1 MNKQNDAVKTLG
13 VEDFQEVFGEILSDY
28 VKGCI
33 KEYQFEYG
41 EIASEEF
48 QALLLKIVKTLNSDQ
63 VVRAGEHRLDEWEK
77 GWGENLNL
85 IESGSSTVNNLIPKY
100 FEKYNVVRWNGRFIQ
115 PLTERFEKNSLSII
129 LDWIFDKK
137 LRGVNSIYEFGC
149 GTGHNLFRVRAVNKE
164 AKLWGLDWASSSQK
178 IINKMREDGVD
189 ENIFSHNFDY
199 FKPDIAFELD
209 ADSVIYTVASLE
221 QIGSNWKSFVDYLL
235 LKRPK
240 LCIHIEP
247 IGELLSQ
254 DVLLDYLSVEYFK
267 KRNYLDGFL
276 DGLRALEKEGKVK
289 IHRQQRTYIGSLFI
303 EGYSLVIW
311 SPID

>member
-1 MNKQNDAVKTLG
+1 MNKQNNAVKTLD
-13 VEDFQEVFGEILSDY
+13 VEDFQRVFGETLSDY

-33 KEYQFEYG
+33 KEYKFEYG
-41 EIASEEF
+41 EISLEEF
-48 QALLLKIVKTLNSDQ
+48 QLLLLKIVKTLMSDQ
-63 VVRAGEHRLDEWEK
+63 VVKAGEHRLDEWEK
-77 GWGENLNL
+77 GWSENLNL
-85 IESGSSTVNNLIPKY
+85 IHSGSSTVNNLIPKY
-100 FEKYNVVRWNGRFIQ
+100 FEKYNVVRWNSRFIQ

-137 LRGVNSIYEFGC
+137 LRGVKSIYEFGC
-149 GTGHNLFRVRAVNKE
+149 GTGHNLFRARAVNKE

-199 FKPDIAFELD
+199 FKPDYAFELD

-221 QIGSNWKSFVDYLL
+221 QIGPNWKSFVDYLL
-235 LKRPK
+235 LKKPK

-254 DVLLDYLSVEYFK
+254 DVLLDYLSIEYFK

-276 DGLRALEKEGKVK
+276 DGLKALEKDGKAK
-289 IHRQQRTYIGSLFI
+289 IHQQQRTYIGSLFI

-311 SPID
+311 SPV

>member
-41 EIASEEF
+41 EIALEEF

-85 IESGSSTVNNLIPKY
+85 IESGSPTINNLIPKY

-189 ENIFSHNFDY
+189 ENIFSNNFDY

-209 ADSVIYTVASLE
+209 TDSVIYTVASLE

-235 LKRPK
+235 LKKPK

-267 KRNYLDGFL
+267 KNYDILAPYFVKSKKL
-276 DGLRALEKEGKVK
+276 NLEVK
-289 IHRQQRTYIGSLFI
+289 
-303 EGYSLVIW
+303 
-311 SPID
+311 